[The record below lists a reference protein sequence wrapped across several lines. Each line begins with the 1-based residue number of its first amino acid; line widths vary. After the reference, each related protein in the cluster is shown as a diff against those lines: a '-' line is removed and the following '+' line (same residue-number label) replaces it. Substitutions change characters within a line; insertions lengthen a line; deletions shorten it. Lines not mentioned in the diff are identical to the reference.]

1 MGKPPDS
8 PQPWS
13 HFPTCFRVKAIILPL
28 GGMRVGVGGRI
39 DEARAS
45 YKEGG

>member
-8 PQPWS
+8 PQPWF
-13 HFPTCFRVKAIILPL
+13 HFLTCFRVKAIILPL
-28 GGMRVGVGGRI
+28 GGVRVGVGGGI

-45 YKEGG
+45 YKDSG